1 MMQRRSSGSSLVSHA
16 AEAQG
21 EDDSGSNRVGRGTGR
36 AHLTNLADAHG
47 RLGHRSERLSRLT
60 EAGKIIEATDERSH
74 EAEVFRVQGDLMN
87 ATGDQPAAERSY
99 RRALAVAERQSKD
112 LRTLLRHQPRPDL
125 ARSGK
130 ARLCPCSARARLQ
143 LSLDGRNGLHRSC

>member
-60 EAGKIIEATDERSH
+60 EAGKIIEATDERPTRLRYSD
-74 EAEVFRVQGDLMN
+74 R
-87 ATGDQPAAERSY
+87 RSASGGTELPPLY
-99 RRALAVAERQSKD
+99 LGRRAY
-112 LRTLLRHQPRPDL
+112 
-125 ARSGK
+125 
-130 ARLCPCSARARLQ
+130 ARAL
-143 LSLDGRNGLHRSC
+143 LAP